1 MSLFNI
7 FSNKPIDETS
17 VDSYHHEFVNSECK
31 CVQQELDLSEFNW
44 MDISAYVR
52 SKAMLK
58 RSSTIAIRTRLAFN
72 KQRDLFEGV

>member
-7 FSNKPIDETS
+7 FTNRSQTLNVSKEFSNAA
-17 VDSYHHEFVNSECK
+17 CQ
-31 CVQQELDLSEFNW
+31 CVQQELDLSELNW
-44 MDISAYVR
+44 MDTSAYVR
-52 SKAMLK
+52 SKEMLK

>member
-1 MSLFNI
+1 MSLFNL

-44 MDISAYVR
+44 MDTSAYV
-52 SKAMLK
+52 
-58 RSSTIAIRTRLAFN
+58 
-72 KQRDLFEGV
+72 

>member
-1 MSLFNI
+1 MSIFNI

-31 CVQQELDLSEFNW
+31 CVQQELDLSELNW
-44 MDISAYVR
+44 MDTSAYVR
-52 SKAMLK
+52 SKEMLK
-58 RSSTIAIRTRLAFN
+58 YSSTTRLAFN

>member
-7 FSNKPIDETS
+7 FTNRDKVSS
-17 VDSYHHEFVNSECK
+17 VSKDFANADCR
-31 CVQQELDLSEFNW
+31 CVQQELDLSELNW
-44 MDISAYVR
+44 MDTSAYVR

-58 RSSTIAIRTRLAFN
+58 RSPAIAIKTRLAFN

>member
-31 CVQQELDLSEFNW
+31 CVQQELDLSELNW
-44 MDISAYVR
+44 MDTSAYVR
-52 SKAMLK
+52 SKEMLK
-58 RSSTIAIRTRLAFN
+58 YSSTTRLAFN

>member
-7 FSNKPIDETS
+7 FTNRSQTLNVSK
-17 VDSYHHEFVNSECK
+17 EFANAACQ
-31 CVQQELDLSEFNW
+31 CVQQELDLSELNW
-44 MDISAYVR
+44 MDTSAYVR
-52 SKAMLK
+52 SKEMLK

>member
-31 CVQQELDLSEFNW
+31 CLQQELDLSERTW
-44 MDISAYVR
+44 IDKSAYTQSKQALRCSSYIAVR
-52 SKAMLK
+52 TYLG
-58 RSSTIAIRTRLAFN
+58 FN
-72 KQRDLFEGV
+72 KQMELF